1 MGMPDTVL
9 QKLDRCAVLLA
20 ECRTAEQAKRLAD
33 VSEAARVYAKR
44 VGASREVVNQ
54 AAEYKLRA
62 ERRLGEILAIT
73 ERAKRPPGPGRGK
86 VGSPAVPTLSDVAT
100 LSDMGL
106 SKKVSSRAQK
116 LAAVSADIFEAK
128 IAQAKGSTKELGFST
143 FADRAAREIV
153 HRAKLS
159 EPLPEGKYRVIYA
172 DPPWKYRDS
181 GLDDYGHAE
190 RHYPSM
196 SIEELCELPVKSLSA
211 EDAVLFLWVTAPML
225 EEAFRVID
233 AWDFT
238 YKAMFVWDK
247 VKHNYGHYNSVR
259 HEVLLIYTRGSMLP
273 ERGKLYDSVVVIER
287 SKRHSEKPEK
297 FREIIEAMYPSGPR
311 IELFARKPSPG
322 WATWGNENG

>member
-33 VSEAARVYAKR
+33 VSEAARVYANR

-116 LAAVSADIFEAK
+116 LAAVPADIFEAK
-128 IAQAKGSTKELGFST
+128 IAQAKGRQKNWAF
-143 FADRAAREIV
+143 
-153 HRAKLS
+153 
-159 EPLPEGKYRVIYA
+159 
-172 DPPWKYRDS
+172 PPSR
-181 GLDDYGHAE
+181 
-190 RHYPSM
+190 
-196 SIEELCELPVKSLSA
+196 
-211 EDAVLFLWVTAPML
+211 TAPPGRL
-225 EEAFRVID
+225 CIEQ
-233 AWDFT
+233 
-238 YKAMFVWDK
+238 
-247 VKHNYGHYNSVR
+247 NS
-259 HEVLLIYTRGSMLP
+259 
-273 ERGKLYDSVVVIER
+273 
-287 SKRHSEKPEK
+287 
-297 FREIIEAMYPSGPR
+297 
-311 IELFARKPSPG
+311 PSPAG
-322 WATWGNENG
+322 GEIPGDLRRPTQEVPGQRPR